1 MIGTRVVAIS
11 SHSWGQSSAV
21 QIMGLLKSGWNLP
34 WKFCQIIAR
43 TIWDNGCQEFVDCDE
58 RVVAK
63 CSPAVEKSVNIVIE
77 KQFTDCS
84 NLSVSVMEKEETKDA
99 KAEEA
104 EGKGQLQ
111 EQQEGFVL
119 CFC

>member
-1 MIGTRVVAIS
+1 MVAVS
-11 SHSWGQSSAV
+11 SHSWAKVLAV

-34 WKFCQIIAR
+34 WKICQIVAT
-43 TIWDNGCQEFVDCDE
+43 TIWDNGCQEFVDCDD

-63 CSPAVEKSVNIVIE
+63 CSLALEKSVNFVIE
-77 KQFTDCS
+77 KEFTDCS

-99 KAEEA
+99 NAEEA
-104 EGKGQLQ
+104 EGKGQQQ
-111 EQQEGFVL
+111 EQEKSFVL